1 LGRRESPRRRPRP
14 QTPQELVTRSPVV
27 AAWGAALLALVWAT
41 AAAAQD
47 VSVRAYLTPGATVG
61 VGGSFLVNVEV
72 SGVQGLD
79 TSPVPPE
86 LGSFAR
92 YLGAGS
98 STSMQTVNGRT
109 SVTLTL
115 QFRYQ
120 ALEEGT
126 WQVPSVTVQAGGTSY
141 ATEPVSLT
149 VAAQAPAATQ
159 GADSGLPGPQDL
171 FLATELSSRTVRVGE
186 PVVVAYRLWTTV
198 DVTSYAL
205 TQLPEM
211 EGFWVEEIPMQ
222 GNPQVESRSRN
233 GREYTTAVLRRV
245 VLVPTGAG
253 QRTLDPLGIEARVR
267 VQRQG
272 RDRLDP
278 LDRFFGEGLL
288 GTTVESVALLSDQA
302 GLNVEPLPPGA
313 PEPFTGVVGALDVTA
328 SLDRASVDADEA
340 VSLTVRVEGSGN
352 LRAVPE
358 PELELPP
365 DFEVFPPEVSE
376 SVEPSLSGLSGAK
389 TFEYVLIP
397 RAPGDRTIPPIRYG
411 FYDEA
416 AGAYRTA
423 ETAPLSLTVTGTATT
438 DRPTIA
444 ARRGVSELRQ
454 DIRFIQLGPT
464 NLRPAAGGLAGH
476 WAFWALMLL
485 PMVGVA
491 GAAVLARHQERL
503 QADVAWARGR
513 QAGRVA
519 KKRFAE
525 ARRLADGDDP
535 RAFYAEVARA
545 LEGFVADKLNRSAA
559 GLQRSDVR
567 SGLESRGVDETLV
580 DRIADCLDHCDR
592 QRFAPRGADRTE
604 MARFLDDASA
614 LMSDLDRAVR

>member
-1 LGRRESPRRRPRP
+1 MGRR
-14 QTPQELVTRSPVV
+14 VF
-27 AAWGAALLALVWAT
+27 AGWGGALLLLASAT

-47 VSVRAYLTPGATVG
+47 VSVRASLSPGATVG
-61 VGGSFLVNVEV
+61 VGGSFIVNVEV
-72 SGVQGLD
+72 SGVQRLD
-79 TSPVPPE
+79 ADPAPPDV
-86 LGSFAR
+86 GPFAR
-92 YLGAGS
+92 YLGSGS
-98 STSMQTVNGRT
+98 TTNMRMVNGQT
-109 SVTLTL
+109 SISVAI

-120 ALEEGT
+120 ALQEGSFEI
-126 WQVPSVTVQAGGTSY
+126 PPVTVRAGGETLT
-141 ATEPVSLT
+141 TEALSITVS
-149 VAAQAPAATQ
+149 AQAPAASR
-159 GADSGLPGPQDL
+159 DSGLPGPQDL
-171 FLATELSSRTVRVGE
+171 FLSTELSSRRVRVGE
-186 PVVVAYRLWTTV
+186 PVVVAYRLWTSV
-198 DVTSYAL
+198 DVQSYGL

-222 GNPQVESRSRN
+222 GNPTVESRTRN

-245 VLVPTGAG
+245 VVVPTGAG

-267 VQRQG
+267 VRRQG
-272 RDRLDP
+272 RGAQDP
-278 LDRFFGEGLL
+278 LDRFFGGGLFEN
-288 GTTVESVALLSDQA
+288 TVEPMALLSDQA
-302 GLNVEPLPPGA
+302 VIDVEPLPAGA
-313 PEPFTGVVGALDVTA
+313 PEPFSGVVGSLAVSAT
-328 SLDRASVDADEA
+328 LDRPAVEADQA
-340 VSLTVRVEGSGN
+340 VTLTVRVAGSGN

-358 PELELPP
+358 PALDLPA

-376 SVEPSLSGLSGAK
+376 SVEPSTEGLSGSK

-411 FYDEA
+411 YFDEA

-423 ETAPLSLTVTGTATT
+423 ETAPLSLTVTGTATP
-438 DRPTIA
+438 DGPTIG

-464 NLRPAAGGLAGH
+464 NLRPSAGGLAGH

-485 PMVGVA
+485 PMVGAA
-491 GAAVLARHQERL
+491 GAAVVARHQERL

-545 LEGFVADKLNRSAA
+545 LQGFVADKLNRSAA

-567 SGLESRGVDETLV
+567 SGLEARGVDAALV
-580 DRIADCLDHCDR
+580 DRIAECLDHCDR
-592 QRFAPRGADRTE
+592 QRFAPRGSDRGE

>member
-1 LGRRESPRRRPRP
+1 MMRVFAG
-14 QTPQELVTRSPVV
+14 V
-27 AAWGAALLALVWAT
+27 GAALLVFASAT
-41 AAAAQD
+41 AGAAQD
-47 VSVRAYLTPGATVG
+47 VSVRAFVTPGSTVG
-61 VGGSFLVNVEV
+61 VGGSFIVNVEV
-72 SGVQGLD
+72 AGSQRLD
-79 TSPVPPE
+79 ANPAPPE
-86 LGSFAR
+86 LGAFAR

-98 STSMQTVNGRT
+98 SRNMQVSNGRST
-109 SVTLTL
+109 VSLTI

-120 ALEEGT
+120 ALQEGT
-126 WQVPSVTVQAGGTSY
+126 FEVPPVTVQTEGSSYTTEPLSVTVS
-141 ATEPVSLT
+141 
-149 VAAQAPAATQ
+149 AQAPAGSQ
-159 GADSGLPGPQDL
+159 GGDSGLPGPQEL
-171 FLATELSSRTVRVGE
+171 FLATELSSRSVRVGE
-186 PVVVAYRLWTTV
+186 PVVVAYRLWTKV
-198 DVTSYAL
+198 DVTSYGL
-205 TQLPEM
+205 TELPEL

-222 GNPQVESRSRN
+222 GNPTVEPRTRN
-233 GREYTTAVLRRV
+233 GEEYTTAVLRRV
-245 VLVPTGAG
+245 VVVPTGAG
-253 QRTLDPLGIEARVR
+253 QRTLDPMGIEARVR

-272 RDRLDP
+272 VSASNPFDRV
-278 LDRFFGEGLL
+278 FGGGLL
-288 GTTVESVALLSDQA
+288 GTTVEPVALLSDRA
-302 GLNVEPLPPGA
+302 VIDVAPLPAGA
-313 PEPFTGVVGALDVTA
+313 PEPFSGVVGSLAVNS
-328 SLDRASVDADEA
+328 SLDRATVDADEA
-340 VSLTVRVEGSGN
+340 VTLTVRVAGSGN

-358 PELELPP
+358 PILDLPA

-376 SVEPSLSGLSGAK
+376 SVEPSTEGLSGGK

-411 FYDEA
+411 YFDEA

-423 ETAPLSLTVTGTATT
+423 ETAPLSLTVTGTATP
-438 DRPTIA
+438 DGPTIG

-464 NLRPAAGGLAGH
+464 NLRPTAGGLAGH

-491 GAAVLARHQERL
+491 GAAVVARHQERL

-519 KKRFAE
+519 RKRFAG

-545 LEGFVADKLNRSAA
+545 LQGFVADKLNRSAA

-567 SGLESRGVDETLV
+567 SGLEARGVDAALV
-580 DRIADCLDHCDR
+580 DRIAECLDHCDR
-592 QRFAPRGADRTE
+592 QRFAPRGSDRGE